1 MQTGADAVK
10 CVKMANSVEYVV
22 AVGHA
27 SGLISVFQLPSAI
40 PRANNSVMI
49 FRLLLLRLHNCW
61 QSVFPTD
68 DCWI

>member
-1 MQTGADAVK
+1 MLMQSRADAVK
-10 CVKMANSVEYVV
+10 CVKMVSSVEYVV

-49 FRLLLLRLHNCW
+49 VTVVGSLCFYR
-61 QSVFPTD
+61 
-68 DCWI
+68 